1 MDFAT
6 DYKDFITFLYYL
18 LSFILQVIV
27 FIGGTCYLTLRE
39 RKQNKRERDKEER
52 KRELREWRQFSESIN
67 MEYIRLKSSGVLQ
80 RIQNLRDS
88 LSQIRISRKFR
99 GLDVLRYMIDDV
111 QHFNSPE
118 LLELCFNLD
127 AIFIQLNRCGS
138 LCLLGEVPN
147 QFIKGQSG
155 RVVSE
160 LGELILPFLKE
171 MRYNVVIE
179 CLRKFKSNPSRI
191 QDNSWKLKQDAP
203 YVKYLRFGG
212 VVNQSF
218 PTRRPLTLKVDA
230 LIFDI
235 TNADK
240 KRKLQFL
247 EKLNDDLNGDE
258 WYAKRFVTKL
268 RQKIEERSFRWKI
281 DEKANNDEIMVD
293 LLHEVRYYIWEGIE
307 NDYDTQLKHNIEQ
320 LREVHV
326 EAENEANPLMA
337 RSVILSFKRLSQDL
351 RQLLNSGYVDS
362 DPALVSE
369 KLIEVIE
376 RYYRELTPQKIIL
389 LTPPPPPPSEKPM
402 DEFTFTSTPSEIPMD
417 EFNPSEIPMDEFN
430 PSEIPMDEFTV
441 NSTPSE
447 IPMDEFTFTSP
458 PSESGLAYFY
468 QE

>member
-39 RKQNKRERDKEER
+39 RNQNKSERDKEER

-118 LLELCFNLD
+118 LHKLCFNLD
-127 AIFIQLNRCGS
+127 AIFIQLNRCRS
-138 LCLLGEVPN
+138 LCLLGGVPD
-147 QFIKGQSG
+147 QFINGQSG
-155 RVVSE
+155 KVVSE

-171 MRYNVVIE
+171 MRYKVVIE

-191 QDNSWKLKQDAP
+191 QDNSWELKQDVP
-203 YVKYLRFGG
+203 YVKYVRFRG
-212 VVNQSF
+212 VDNQS
-218 PTRRPLTLKVDA
+218 LTFEVDG

-240 KRKLQFL
+240 KRNLQFL
-247 EKLNDDLNGDE
+247 KNLNDDLNRDE
-258 WYAKRFVTKL
+258 WYAKNFLTKL
-268 RQKIEERSFRWKI
+268 RRKIKECSFRWII

-307 NDYDTQLKHNIEQ
+307 NDYGTQLKHNIEQ
-320 LREVHV
+320 LREVHEVV
-326 EAENEANPLMA
+326 EKGPVIA
-337 RSVILSFKRLSQDL
+337 RAVIMSFERLLQDL
-351 RQLLNSGYVDS
+351 RQHLNSSCVHS
-362 DPALVSE
+362 DPELVSK
-369 KLIEVIE
+369 KLIKVIE
-376 RYYRELTPQKIIL
+376 QH
-389 LTPPPPPPSEKPM
+389 
-402 DEFTFTSTPSEIPMD
+402 
-417 EFNPSEIPMDEFN
+417 
-430 PSEIPMDEFTV
+430 
-441 NSTPSE
+441 
-447 IPMDEFTFTSP
+447 
-458 PSESGLAYFY
+458 Y
-468 QE
+468 QEMQKWNPAP